1 MIVCLCVPT
10 WILFF
15 LNMISPLLSFSP
27 LVVCVF
33 QYVFSSRLL
42 FVCFSLMIYYRSVLS
57 GAHKSMS
64 DMYRE
69 QLVMVSDAFHVYIS
83 ALPLVVIKLTVHD
96 DFCLTGAK
104 VVTISTWW
112 ERWLF
117 TLLSVWQ
124 DKGRDNKYL
133 IVNVAVHVAIW
144 LTDKGRDN
152 QHLIVKVTAC
162 SRCFLFD
169 RGDGSRCFLFDKIRV
184 VTSYTW

>member
-1 MIVCLCVPT
+1 MFRLFPCICSKDPILIFLEWVDLLPLCKTPSSSSGSGESAFSLFLCEWLYACVFQHGYLKKTLWFRHCCHFRHWLSVCSSM
-10 WILFF
+10 FF
-15 LNMISPLLSFSP
+15 LNGF
-27 LVVCVF
+27 C
-33 QYVFSSRLL
+33 L

-117 TLLSVWQ
+117 TLL
-124 DKGRDNKYL
+124 
-133 IVNVAVHVAIW
+133 
-144 LTDKGRDN
+144 
-152 QHLIVKVTAC
+152 
-162 SRCFLFD
+162 FD
-169 RGDGSRCFLFDKIRV
+169 RIRV
-184 VTSYTW
+184 VTISTW